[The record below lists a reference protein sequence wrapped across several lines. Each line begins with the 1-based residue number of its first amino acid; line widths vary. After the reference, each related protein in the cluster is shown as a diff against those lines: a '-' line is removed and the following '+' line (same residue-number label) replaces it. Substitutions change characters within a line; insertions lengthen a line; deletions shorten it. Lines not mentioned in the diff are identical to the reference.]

1 MFDERTGNLEAI
13 RNNAAVPLVK
23 ETAVVVEQMV
33 EKMNQNTVSL
43 NLDTAGNLAASSAA
57 RLNVVDD

>member
-23 ETAVVVEQMV
+23 ETAIVVEQMV

-57 RLNVVDD
+57 QLNLVDD

>member
-23 ETAVVVEQMV
+23 ETAIVVEQMV

-57 RLNVVDD
+57 QLNLLDD